1 MYVKAIIASLFTVA
15 QLYVI
20 FLPGGSFNEAA
31 WTMLIPLDVLII
43 GYYARKHYLV
53 G

>member
-1 MYVKAIIASLFTVA
+1 MYVKAIIVTLFTVA

-20 FLPGGSFNEAA
+20 FLPGSLFNRAA
-31 WTMLIPLDVLII
+31 WIMLIPLDVLII